1 MTAGR
6 SLHFVPGGNERM
18 FAKALAT
25 NADVLILDLEDAVA
39 PDKKAAARQ
48 AVAGWLREADFG
60 AKEAAVRINPLDG
73 PWGMA
78 DMQAVMATPPATLL
92 VPKPS
97 SAQALATVDAAL
109 SRLEYEGGHP
119 RQSVGLLPIVE
130 TPAGVLAVPALARC
144 QRLTALTWGAEDLA
158 ASLGAAA
165 NLDADGSY
173 LPVYEHARL
182 QTLLAASAAGLPAI
196 DAVTVDFRDQRLLER
211 HCERAARDGFAGK
224 LSIHPDQ
231 IGVINAA
238 FTPSAA
244 AVADAKELVAA
255 FDAAQAEGRM
265 AFEFNGQMVD
275 APHLAQARALLAR
288 AESLGS
294 KGQA

>member
-39 PDKKAAARQ
+39 PDKKTAARE
-48 AVAGWLREADFG
+48 AVAGWLRDGDFG
-60 AKEAAVRINPLDG
+60 AKAAAVRINPLDS

-109 SRLEYEGGHP
+109 SRLESDGGHP
-119 RQSVGLLPIVE
+119 RQGVGLLPIVE
-130 TPAGVLAVPALARC
+130 TPAGVLAAPSLASC

-158 ASLGAAA
+158 ATLGAAA

-173 LPVYEHARL
+173 LPVYQHCRI
-182 QTLLAASAAGLPAI
+182 QTLLAATAAGLPAI
-196 DAVTVDFRDQRLLER
+196 DAVTVDFRDRRLLER
-211 HCERAARDGFAGK
+211 HCKQAARDGFAGK

-231 IGVINAA
+231 IDVINAA

-244 AVADAKELVAA
+244 AIQEAEGLVAA

-275 APHLAQARALLAR
+275 APHLAQARTLLVR
-288 AESLGS
+288 AEQLGS
-294 KGQA
+294 RGQA

>member
-25 NADVLILDLEDAVA
+25 NADVLILDLEDAVT
-39 PDKKAAARQ
+39 PDKKATARE
-48 AVAGWLREADFG
+48 AVAGWLRDGDFG
-60 AKEAAVRINPLDG
+60 AKAAAVRINPLDS

-97 SAQALATVDAAL
+97 SAQALATVDAVL
-109 SRLEYEGGHP
+109 SRLECEGGHP
-119 RQSVGLLPIVE
+119 RQNVGLLPIVE
-130 TPAGVLAVPALARC
+130 TPAGVLAVPAIVRC

-158 ASLGAAA
+158 ASLGAAG
-165 NLDADGSY
+165 NLDADGNY
-173 LPVYEHARL
+173 LPVYEHCRI
-182 QTLLAASAAGLPAI
+182 QTLLAASAAGVPAI
-196 DAVTVDFRDQRLLER
+196 DAVTVDFRDRRLLER

-231 IGVINAA
+231 IDIINAA

-244 AVADAKELVAA
+244 AIEEAEGLVAA

-265 AFEFNGQMVD
+265 AFEFDGQMVD
-275 APHLAQARALLAR
+275 APHLAQAQALLAR
-288 AESLGS
+288 AKQLESR
-294 KGQA
+294 GQA